1 MVTLIGLSGSLR
13 QGSFNSA
20 LLRSAAELVPAGAAL
35 RIATIRGIPLYDA
48 DVETSEGIPAAVA
61 ALKDGIASADGLLL
75 ATPEYNNAM
84 PGVMKNAFDWL
95 SRPPSDIRRVFGG
108 KAVALMGASPGAFG
122 TILSQSAW
130 LPVLRT
136 LGVQFWSEGRLLV
149 SRAQGMFDADGTLT
163 DPKVRDALRTFLEGY
178 VKYVESTRRECS

>member
-75 ATPEYNNAM
+75 ATPEYNHLHLVRLHT
-84 PGVMKNAFDWL
+84 PKETDRWL
-95 SRPPSDIRRVFGG
+95 ETVPP
-108 KAVALMGASPGAFG
+108 AA
-122 TILSQSAW
+122 
-130 LPVLRT
+130 
-136 LGVQFWSEGRLLV
+136 
-149 SRAQGMFDADGTLT
+149 
-163 DPKVRDALRTFLEGY
+163 
-178 VKYVESTRRECS
+178 